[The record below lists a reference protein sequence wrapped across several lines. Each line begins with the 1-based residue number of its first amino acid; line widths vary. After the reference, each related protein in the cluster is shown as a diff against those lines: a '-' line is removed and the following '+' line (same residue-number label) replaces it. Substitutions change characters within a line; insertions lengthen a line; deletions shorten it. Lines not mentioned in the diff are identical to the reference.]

1 MTSESVALQ
10 SLDFITGIHSVRP
23 LDERYLSKLTE
34 KIKSIGPKP
43 AYPLSV
49 TPDGI
54 LYGGCHR
61 FEAFKRLG
69 FETAWMHVKQPES
82 LDREAIELNK
92 ASEDSKPMT
101 FVDYAELIWRKLAED
116 GVTQQK
122 VADELGWG
130 RVDVARYKALEC
142 LKTGGAWDVIVP
154 TFQEMGTSDKEDE
167 GTTNVPTGTNHV
179 FTERLLRDILD
190 LTPDQQLALCN
201 DLAKGEKAGGISKG
215 RFKAMALAYRARN
228 EMRAVAV
235 EKLVGVDEDL
245 LQNALAEI
253 DKGVYDNDWLKSK
266 NVKGADYPENF
277 TRLIDGALDAWNKKT
292 SIQMYND
299 DFYDRVKQI
308 PADSVNLILT
318 DPPYNIAH
326 DRKVTRYN
334 ASDVSY
340 DFGAWDR
347 KGEEEFLENMREW
360 VNEFAR
366 VLKPGGTGIIFTSSA
381 FISDLRRLLADAGM
395 KPKQDLY
402 WCKSNPV
409 QPPQLTG
416 YITSVEVILL
426 FIKGDSG
433 QTFNCKDFKEA
444 KNFFEFPICGGNERV
459 KDAKKDTLHPTQKPE
474 ALIKRL
480 MENSSYV
487 NDLVFDGFMGV
498 GTTAKVAKDLG
509 RKFIGI
515 ELDVEYFQAA
525 QRRIA

>member
-10 SLDFITGIHSVRP
+10 SLDFITSIHSIRP
-23 LDERYLSKLTE
+23 LDERYLSKLME
-34 KIKSIGPKP
+34 KIKTIGPKP

-122 VADELGWG
+122 IADELGWTQPQ
-130 RVDVARYKALEC
+130 VAQYRALQKICGE
-142 LKTGGAWDVIVP
+142 AWGVITAFRQTVIEENKIAVIEDI
-154 TFQEMGTSDKEDE
+154 TTVISDS
-167 GTTNVPTGTNHV
+167 P
-179 FTERLLRDILD
+179 FSERLLRDILD
-190 LTPDQQLALCN
+190 LTPDQQLALCAE
-201 DLAKGEKAGGISKG
+201 LAKGEKGGGISKG
-215 RFKAMALAYRARN
+215 RFKAMAAAYRARN
-228 EMRAVAV
+228 EMRAVAI
-235 EKLVGVDEDL
+235 EKLVGVDADL
-245 LQNALAEI
+245 LQNTLAEI

-266 NVKGADYPENF
+266 NVKDAAYPENF

-360 VNEFAR
+360 VSEFAR
-366 VLKPGGTGIIFTSSA
+366 ILKPGGTGIIFTSSA

-474 ALIKRL
+474 VLIKRL

-525 QRRIA
+525 QRRVA